1 MSDNPMIKRFGNA
14 LWLGIRS
21 GFTLMAIITV
31 MTLPASFMMNKLIYH
46 SSFMR
51 SVVGLITSGLSIF
64 VIIVLFFIVSTGNLF
79 YYFALCIN
87 MILSEVIFNAIIFIA
102 VLLMVVTGMW
112 EKPYYFGLWP
122 TYQMKGIS
130 THRGWLA
137 LPFKI
142 FSYFIHPIVLFFT
155 DSPEDKA
162 GYTRSVAALLV
173 KRDTTQEYK
182 GQKYA
187 PGAVCE
193 AFSKDT
199 REAGAISNGSEWMN
213 TVSDLILTGKVVFG
227 ATPPTEGQQEKT
239 DEIDSLLTQLDQN
252 QKSQKE
258 QTK

>member
-1 MSDNPMIKRFGNA
+1 MIKRFGNA
-14 LWLGIRS
+14 IWLGIRS
-21 GFTLMAIITV
+21 GLILMTIITV

-64 VIIVLFFIVSTGNLF
+64 VIIAIFFIVSTGNLF
-79 YYFALCIN
+79 NYFGLCIN
-87 MILSEVIFNAIIFIA
+87 MILSEAIFNAIIFIA
-102 VLLMVVTGMW
+102 ILIMVVTGMW

-122 TYQMKGIS
+122 TYQMKGIA

-155 DSPEDKA
+155 ESPEDKEGYQRAVA
-162 GYTRSVAALLV
+162 GLLV
-173 KRDTTQEYK
+173 KRDTTLEYK

-193 AFSKDT
+193 AFGEDT
-199 REAGAISNGSEWMN
+199 RAVGSISNHTTWSNAIG
-213 TVSDLILTGKVVFG
+213 DLVLTGKAIFG
-227 ATPPTEGQQEKT
+227 NEEPTTGQQEKT
-239 DEIDSLLTQLDQN
+239 EEIGSLLTQLN
-252 QKSQKE
+252 QI
-258 QTK
+258 QTQRQGQGQGPP